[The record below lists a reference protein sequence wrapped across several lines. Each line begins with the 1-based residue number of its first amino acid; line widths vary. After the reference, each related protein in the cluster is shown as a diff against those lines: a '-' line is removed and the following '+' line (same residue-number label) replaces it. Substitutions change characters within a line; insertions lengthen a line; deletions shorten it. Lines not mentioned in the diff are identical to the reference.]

1 MNTLRKWMLIAAMSF
16 CASSFANTFSADLS
30 DLWFNEKEAGWGVTV
45 THQREVL
52 FLTFF
57 IYGPDNRPAWYT
69 GQATFAGQNAQGAL
83 VYTGNMFQFTGPYFA
98 NFFNPAAVSGRSVG
112 TVKFTALV
120 DRATLEYSIDGIV
133 VNKIVTR
140 QTFRGND
147 MTGQY
152 MGSIKQNQFSCD
164 APAINGEVNS
174 NTEFSIANSETS
186 FAMTLR
192 QPDGSVCTYSGD
204 YTQTGRLGRSQGTY
218 SCPGGLTGT
227 YDFFEIEANL
237 QGFLGRLIA
246 RNNRCD
252 LITGR
257 FAAMRK

>member
-30 DLWFNEKEAGWGVTV
+30 DLWFNEKEAGWGVNV
-45 THQREVL
+45 TQQREVV

-57 IYGPDNRPAWYT
+57 IYGPDSRPTWYT
-69 GQATFAGQNAQGAL
+69 GQAVYAGQSADGAL
-83 VYTGNMFQFTGPYFA
+83 VYTGSMFQFTGPYFA

-112 TVKFTALV
+112 TVKFTALI
-120 DRATLEYSIDGIV
+120 DRATLEYTIDGIT
-133 VNKIVTR
+133 VNKIVSR
-140 QTFRGND
+140 QTFRNND

-152 MGSIKQNQFSCD
+152 MGSIKQNQLSCD

-174 NTEFSIANSETS
+174 NTEFSIANGDTT

-192 QPDGSVCTYSGD
+192 QPDSSVCTYSGD

-218 SCPGGLTGT
+218 SCPGGITGT
-227 YDFFEIEANL
+227 YDFFEMEANL
-237 QGFLGRLIA
+237 QGFLGRFIA